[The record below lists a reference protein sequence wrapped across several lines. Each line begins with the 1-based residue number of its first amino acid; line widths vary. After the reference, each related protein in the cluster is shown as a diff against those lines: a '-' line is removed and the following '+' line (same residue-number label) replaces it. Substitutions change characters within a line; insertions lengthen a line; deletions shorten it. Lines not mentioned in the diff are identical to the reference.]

1 MIFGRHIYKV
11 KTVCHMQEWL
21 FSLTALWV
29 ISNEQILF
37 VKLCALNNFYIF
49 KELNGV
55 KYKYIFESQ
64 CVVRFKN
71 DCSLGLTF

>member
-1 MIFGRHIYKV
+1 
-11 KTVCHMQEWL
+11 MQVWL
-21 FSLTALWV
+21 FQSY
-29 ISNEQILF
+29 SFE
-37 VKLCALNNFYIF
+37 IF
-49 KELNGV
+49 WFNGV